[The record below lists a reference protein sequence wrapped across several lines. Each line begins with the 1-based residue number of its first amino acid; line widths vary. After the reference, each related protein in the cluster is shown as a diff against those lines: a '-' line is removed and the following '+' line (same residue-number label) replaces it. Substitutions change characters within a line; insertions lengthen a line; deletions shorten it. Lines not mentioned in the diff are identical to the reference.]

1 MKKILLLLLSAT
13 SLLTFAHAEA
23 AKGDAI
29 VLPTLEGKQIHITGT
44 ENGLKIDEY
53 KGKIVFLEFWGTH
66 CPPCRVSIPHYIDLM
81 KKYKGKL
88 AMLAIEVQDTP
99 KEQLKTYAAQKG
111 INYDVVAYRD
121 AGYFVEYIARRA
133 GWKGSIPFL
142 MILDA
147 EGNVVTMQVG
157 LIPQDALERVL
168 NDLLSKKITPKASA
182 TPAPKTKAAP
192 ASQTAPA
199 TQK

>member
-1 MKKILLLLLSAT
+1 MKKTLKLIASALLVLS
-13 SLLTFAHAEA
+13 FAQAEA
-23 AKGDAI
+23 PKGDAI
-29 VLPTLEGKQIHITGT
+29 VLPTLEGKQLHITGT

-99 KEQLKTYAAQKG
+99 KEQLKAYAAQKG

-168 NDLLSKKITPKASA
+168 DDLLSKKITPKASA

-192 ASQTAPA
+192 VSQTAPA